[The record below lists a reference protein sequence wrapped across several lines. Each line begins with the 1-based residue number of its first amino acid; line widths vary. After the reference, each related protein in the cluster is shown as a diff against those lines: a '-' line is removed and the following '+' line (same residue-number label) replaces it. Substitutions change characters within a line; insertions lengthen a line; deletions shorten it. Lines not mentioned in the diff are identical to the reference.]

1 MWMFVM
7 MACLLRQNQA
17 APIPGEHGSLQV
29 TANTLLHHLHHI
41 QASASPDV
49 DPQKTSS
56 SSSSSSSSVSSESSQ
71 SSEGPQMLRERQN
84 LENAVEQT
92 DSQESSETHTNSSS
106 LQLNELVLLGEQ
118 VRERDGERDTGGDS
132 VANEESRG
140 KNYISHDAIP
150 EMKDSSPLPQALF
163 LTYHHLLSRPPPRAA
178 DSLGGATGEVGGVR
192 EINAESMEGL
202 TIDLPDHTDYHRY
215 RGNMVWL

>member
-84 LENAVEQT
+84 LENAAVEQT

-140 KNYISHDAIP
+140 K
-150 EMKDSSPLPQALF
+150 ALF

>member
-71 SSEGPQMLRERQN
+71 SSE
-84 LENAVEQT
+84 AVEQT